1 MSNNRVVE
9 ITDVPVGD
17 LKAYKGNPRVG
28 SIEAIAESLD
38 ENKQYKPIVVNK
50 KDNSILA
57 GNHTWMAAKHL
68 GWETISVAY
77 VDVDDNSAKK
87 IVLADNRTNDLATY
101 DTESLSTLLQGLD
114 NPKGTGYN
122 EQDVSLILD
131 AVERSLTDTA
141 SALTSTQA
149 DLDVYV
155 DGLSNPRLDAIDLDY
170 AEPTEAGFGD
180 DVQAILGEDT
190 TKEEDDDDKDG
201 FDDNEKLAE
210 MQGLFEINVDRYW
223 LPTNNRWDIPELR
236 RDMILEKFPAPMDTW
251 AGRDATPDDGKTW
264 WLWNY
269 GLARP
274 IGMPYERAIMSFFT
288 YDDKF
293 MNFVTH
299 TAYMMAKV
307 INAGIKMAVVPDFS
321 FYHDVPKFEHLEG
334 MYNAQF
340 IGRLFQEGGVKVIP
354 RLQFDDETSMDIAM
368 LGIPK
373 GTPTLAICVQ
383 NFSPDESRPHMNTRE
398 KVETTIAKCIRIGLD
413 AIQPE
418 SLLIYGGNPG
428 HNLVKTRVKPE
439 MPTTYLYNYAHKRRG
454 VVFDQGGGKKGE
466 RSDKAVY
473 DPLVPGTTYQF
484 LEEE

>member
-9 ITDVPVGD
+9 IKDVPLSD

-28 SIEAIAESLD
+28 NIQAIAESL
-38 ENKQYKPIVVNK
+38 EVNKQYKPIVVNK
-50 KDNSILA
+50 KDNAILA
-57 GNHTWMAAKHL
+57 GNHTWLAAKSL

-77 VDVDDNSAKK
+77 VDVDDDSASK

-101 DTESLSTLLQGLD
+101 DTETLSSLLQSLD

-131 AVERSLTDTA
+131 AVERSLTDTV
-141 SALTSTQA
+141 SSLTSTNA

-155 DGLSNPRLDAIDLDY
+155 EGLSNPKLDSINLDY
-170 AEPTEAGFGD
+170 TEPEGAGFDSEISGLLA
-180 DVQAILGEDT
+180 QETEDNQT
-190 TKEEDDDDKDG
+190 QDG
-201 FDDNEKLAE
+201 FDDNDKLAE
-210 MQGLFEINVDRYW
+210 MQGIFEINVDRYW

-236 RDMILEKFPAPMDTW
+236 RDMILDKFPQPLDTW
-251 AGRDATPDDGKTW
+251 AGRDATPDDGVTN

-274 IGMPYERAIMSFFT
+274 IGMPYDRAIISFFT

-293 MNFVTH
+293 MNFLDH

-307 INAGIKMAVVPDFS
+307 INAGIKTAVVPDFS
-321 FYHDVPKFEHLEG
+321 FYFDVPKVLHLQG
-334 MYNAQF
+334 VYNAQWLA
-340 IGRLFQEGGVKVIP
+340 RLFQEAGVKVIP

-373 GTPTLAICVQ
+373 GTKTLAICVQ
-383 NFSPDESRPHMNTRE
+383 NFDPDVNRPHMNTRE
-398 KVETTIAKCIRIGLD
+398 KVEGVIAKCIQIGLD

-428 HNLVKTRVKPE
+428 HNLVKTRVKPQ
-439 MPTTYLYNYAHKRRG
+439 MPTIYLDNYAAKRRG
-454 VVFDQGGGKKGE
+454 VVFDKGGGKKGE
-466 RSDKAVY
+466 RSESATY
-473 DPLVPGTTYQF
+473 DPFIPGSTYEF
-484 LEEE
+484 LEDKDE